1 MPPSVEFIS
10 VTKTFA
16 SGRTGRNIY
25 TRLFKPP
32 PAAAKRTIF
41 QDLDLRIDGG
51 EAVALVGPNGSG
63 KTTLLKLIAGLA
75 FLDRGS
81 IRIGGQAHDE
91 FDRGRVGLILGADMI
106 YSGLTGYQNLEYSA
120 HLYRCD
126 DPSELIHRA
135 IEQWGIQDYVD
146 SPVGSYSAGM
156 RARLALARGTL
167 HSPSLVLLDEPTV
180 FLDSDGATRLR
191 RYLGES
197 GKTVIVTTHQPD
209 ALVVDRF
216 IEMNQLQSGHA

>member
-10 VTKTFA
+10 VTKRFG
-16 SGRTGRNIY
+16 SGLTGRNIY
-25 TRLFKPP
+25 ARLFKPP
-32 PAAAKRTIF
+32 SVAVMRTIF
-41 QDLDLRIDGG
+41 QDLNLKIDGG
-51 EAVALVGPNGSG
+51 ETIGLVGPNGSG

-75 FLDRGS
+75 FVDRGS
-81 IRIGGQAHDE
+81 IRIDGKLHEE

-106 YSGLTGYQNLEYSA
+106 YTGLTGYQNLEYSA

-126 DPSELIHRA
+126 DPSEAIQRA
-135 IEQWGIQDYVD
+135 IDRWGIQGYVD
-146 SPVGSYSAGM
+146 APAAGYSAGM

-180 FLDSDGATRLR
+180 YLDSDGADRLR
-191 RYLGES
+191 RYLAET

-209 ALVVDRF
+209 ALVVDRL
-216 IEMNQLQSGHA
+216 IEMNQLPRE